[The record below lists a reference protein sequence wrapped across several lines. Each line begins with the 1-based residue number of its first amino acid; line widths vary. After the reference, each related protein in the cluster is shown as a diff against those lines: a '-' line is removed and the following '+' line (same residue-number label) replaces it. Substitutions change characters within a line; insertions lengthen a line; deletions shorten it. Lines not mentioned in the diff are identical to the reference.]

1 MEKIK
6 DVTIISTNLN
16 ERILEKYS
24 DYHVVKNNYQL
35 EDLLKYPKIIFYCLN
50 KNLQEDFKY
59 LKKNNILFINVTN
72 DIENSLYTKNLIVY
86 DKEKILIEGNT
97 LAVLKKE
104 KLLKR
109 IGLQLPFY
117 VELSILLKDYN
128 LIDKIYLDKESLKS
142 ALWN

>member
-1 MEKIK
+1 MEKIT

-50 KNLQEDFKY
+50 KNLQED

-86 DKEKILIEGNT
+86 DKENILIEGNT